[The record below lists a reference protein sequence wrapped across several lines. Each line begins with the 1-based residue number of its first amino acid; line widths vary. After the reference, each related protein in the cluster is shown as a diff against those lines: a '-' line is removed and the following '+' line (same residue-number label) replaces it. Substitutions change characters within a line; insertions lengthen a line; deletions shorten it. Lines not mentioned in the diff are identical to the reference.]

1 MNYVTIYSTKDLN
14 EIAVLER
21 VYGEEG
27 IDYRVEG
34 GNGPED
40 AKRIQVAGSDKAKA
54 RELLD
59 QTGFLTASQ
68 AHAPVRRRMKG
79 KKWILIFLAAFILI
93 IVAVVI
99 LMFMN
104 VE

>member
-1 MNYVTIYSTKDLN
+1 MNHFTIYSTKNSN
-14 EIAVLER
+14 EIAVLKR

-40 AKRIQVAGSDKAKA
+40 VKRIQVAGSDKTKA

-68 AHAPVRRRMKG
+68 VHAPVRRRMKG
-79 KKWILIFLAAFILI
+79 KSGFSSLPLF
-93 IVAVVI
+93 
-99 LMFMN
+99 
-104 VE
+104 

>member
-1 MNYVTIYSTKDLN
+1 MDYFTIYSTKDKN

-27 IDYRVEG
+27 IDYRLDDTDETGEV
-34 GNGPED
+34 
-40 AKRIQVAGSDKAKA
+40 KRVQVADRDKTKA

-59 QTGFLTASQ
+59 QTGFLAASQ
-68 AHAPVRRRMKG
+68 AHAPVRRRMPG
-79 KKWILIFLAAFILI
+79 KRWILIFLAVFILI
-93 IVAVVI
+93 IVALVI

>member
-1 MNYVTIYSTKDLN
+1 MEYITVYSTKDKN

-21 VYGEEG
+21 VYTEEG
-27 IDYRVEG
+27 IDFRVDDTDEVG
-34 GNGPED
+34 QVKRMQVVDED
-40 AKRIQVAGSDKAKA
+40 KTRA

-68 AHAPVRRRMKG
+68 AHAPVRRRMPG
-79 KKWILIFLAAFILI
+79 KKWIFIFLAAFIII
-93 IVAVVI
+93 IVAIAI

>member
-1 MNYVTIYSTKDLN
+1 MKYFTIYSTKDEN
-14 EIAVLER
+14 EVAVLKR
-21 VYGEEG
+21 VYSEEG
-27 IDYRVEG
+27 IDYRVTEADEKG
-34 GNGPED
+34 EVKRVQVTEED
-40 AKRIQVAGSDKAKA
+40 KGKA

-68 AHAPVRRRMKG
+68 AHAPVRRRMAG
-79 KKWILIFLAAFILI
+79 RRWIFIFLAAFIII
-93 IVAVVI
+93 IVAVAI